1 MLQNILLVI
10 SAATTVLSSIPSKHP
25 HPYAG
30 LSKPARGTLP
40 SLSRRFSRTAAPRTA
55 PFCEPGQQC
64 WPNPAQWD
72 MLNASVDGTLIAVA
86 PPLASCFDWA
96 GMPPDQAACDASIA
110 NYSNS
115 YWRASQPGALQE
127 PNWEQDPTTGAD
139 CFDAAKPCSLGNIAP
154 YAVAASTASHVAV
167 ALKFAAAHN
176 VRVVVRASGHE
187 YQGRS
192 AGAGALLVWVKAM
205 HNTTILNEYTACPGD
220 KPRTAIATRPGT
232 SWGEAYAAADMA
244 NVTVVGGSEISVS
257 SCGGYTLGGGHS
269 WQGPAFG
276 MAVDN
281 VLSLDV
287 VLANGTAVTASAC
300 SQPDLFWALRGG
312 GGGTFGVV
320 TQCTYAT
327 HPFPAAGAAG
337 AFITIELL
345 QKPTSLAI
353 ALNGL
358 LDWAAAINSPG
369 STSPVT
375 VGGYFIPDFEAPESP
390 AHSHLSLLLGFN
402 GTVDQANAA
411 LEPLGAWLSTVPTYL
426 TVIGA
431 DVLPFTSLMQFHEY
445 YDDASESTGQPQT
458 LGSRLIP
465 YDAIFNDTTR
475 GLIAETLAYIAYE
488 VGGLTGMLVA
498 GGAVAATEPNSTALN
513 PAWRTAAVHIA
524 WGVGWALNETL
535 TTQAA
540 IFEGV
545 SSLTD
550 LMRNLTPG
558 SGAYWSES
566 DYMASEWQEELYG
579 KHYMRLQTVKKA
591 VDPNGIFTGHH
602 TVELP

>member
-1 MLQNILLVI
+1 V
-10 SAATTVLSSIPSKHP
+10 
-25 HPYAG
+25 
-30 LSKPARGTLP
+30 
-40 SLSRRFSRTAAPRTA
+40 
-55 PFCEPGQQC
+55 E
-64 WPNPAQWD
+64 
-72 MLNASVDGTLIAVA
+72 GTLIAVE
-86 PPLASCFDWA
+86 PPLASCFGWA
-96 GMPPDQAACDASIA
+96 GMPPDQAVCDANIA
-110 NYSNS
+110 NFSNS

-127 PNWEQDPTTGAD
+127 PNWEQDPITGAD
-139 CFDAAKPCSLGNIAP
+139 CFDASKPCSLGNIAP
-154 YAVAASTASHVAV
+154 YAVAAVTAEQVAI
-167 ALKFAAAHN
+167 ALKFAATHN
-176 VRVVVRASGHE
+176 IRVIVRASGHE

-192 AGAGALLVWVKAM
+192 AGANGLLVWVKAM
-205 HNTTILNEYTACPGD
+205 HGVTVLNEYTACPGD
-220 KPRTAIATRPGT
+220 TPRTAIATRPGT

-244 NVTVVGGSEISVS
+244 KVTVVGGSEISVS

-281 VLSLDV
+281 VLSFDV
-287 VLANGTAVTASAC
+287 VLANGTLVTASAC
-300 SQPDLFWALRGG
+300 SHSDLFWALRGG

-327 HPFPAAGAAG
+327 HPFPTAGAAG

-345 QKPTSLAI
+345 QKPASLAM

-358 LDWAAAINSPG
+358 LDWATAINAPG
-369 STSPVT
+369 SGSPVT
-375 VGGYFIPDFEAPESP
+375 VGGYFIPDFDAPETP

-402 GTVDQANAA
+402 GTVDQGNAA
-411 LEPLGAWLSTVPTYL
+411 LEPLGAWLTTVPAYL

-445 YDDASESTGQPQT
+445 YDDSSESTGQPQT

-465 YDAIFNDTTR
+465 YDTIINDTAR
-475 GLIAETLAYIAYE
+475 AIIADTLAIIAYD

-498 GGAVAATEPNSTALN
+498 GGAVAATLPNSTGLN

-535 TTQAA
+535 ARQAA

-550 LMRNLTPG
+550 AMRNLTPG

-579 KHYMRLQTVKKA
+579 NHYSRLQAIKKA

-602 TVELP
+602 TVELPLF